1 VNALVVPQ
9 PSVEDSIP
17 ETEED
22 LRVFSATYS
31 ALKTAL
37 RTIKGLSCIIDWV
50 VGIKASAE
58 KFNSDI
64 VLCGVTASK
73 DVTNLINA
81 NLEIINSCNNIVNL
95 KSTICA
101 ATDDDQEAEAKITNS
116 CFVKTVAQVWKL
128 KKQVEKAASLAA
140 KLPQTGPNA
149 SACVSESVTTLVEYY
164 TLFPQNI
171 VSCSKLTS

>member
-1 VNALVVPQ
+1 NGEEQ
-9 PSVEDSIP
+9 
-17 ETEED
+17 EED
-22 LRVFSATYS
+22 LRLFSATYS

-58 KFNSDI
+58 KFNADI
-64 VLCGVTASK
+64 ILCGVTASK

-81 NLEIINSCNNIVNL
+81 NLEIINSCSNIVNL

-101 ATDDDQEAEAKITNS
+101 AADDEEAKITNS